1 MRKTRAALLA
11 GVAAA
16 LSIASSGVA
25 NAQDVGTNI
34 IGGGNADSAPWGA
47 QVFWDDVT
55 DNGGFE
61 CSGTIIAP
69 EWVLTAQHCLND
81 PGIHV
86 KVGDVKLGQGKDAK
100 VDQQKKSPNGDIAL
114 LHLSTKV
121 EATYMKLGD
130 GDPKNGETNQI
141 YGWGRTEGSGP
152 PASSLKTADV
162 KITGSST
169 DAFGGKAIA
178 SKGDTGAAW
187 HGDSGGPQ
195 LANGVQ
201 VGVCSTG
208 DNSGSDPH
216 GTQNYASVANS
227 RSWIKETA
235 GV

>member
-25 NAQDVGTNI
+25 NAQDVDPYI

-47 QVFWDDVT
+47 QVFWDDVK

-121 EATYMKLGD
+121 EATYMKLAD
-130 GDPKNGETNQI
+130 GDPKTGDKNQI
-141 YGWGRTEGSGP
+141 FGWGRTEGSSP

-162 KITGSST
+162 EVTGSST

-178 SKGDTGAAW
+178 SKGVTGASW

-195 LANGVQ
+195 LANGAQ

-208 DNSGSDPH
+208 ENSGSDPH
-216 GTQNYASVANS
+216 GTQNYASIENS

>member
-25 NAQDVGTNI
+25 NAQDVGTYI

-47 QVFWDDVT
+47 QVFWDDVSA
-55 DNGGFE
+55 NGGFE

-141 YGWGRTEGSGP
+141 FGWGRTEGSSP
-152 PASSLKTADV
+152 PAESLKTADV

-178 SKGDTGAAW
+178 SQGVTGSAW